1 MKCFSI
7 VTPLLLAAVMC
18 VPALAQEGESM
29 FDAPVVLKVGDKPLN
44 ADGEIMY
51 PSPAIF
57 DIDNDGKD
65 ELVIGSIFGSVHAC
79 ENESDS
85 SGEPVWSE
93 PKVVKTNKNEPL
105 ELNNW

>member
-1 MKCFSI
+1 MKSSSI
-7 VTPLLLAAVMC
+7 MAPLFLAAVMC
-18 VPALAQEGESM
+18 APTMAQEGKSM
-29 FDAPVVLKVGDKPLN
+29 FDAPVVLKAGDQPIN
-44 ADGEIMY
+44 ANGRIMY

-57 DIDNDGKD
+57 DVDNDGKD

-85 SGEPVWSE
+85 SGEPSWSAPE
-93 PKVVKTNKNEPL
+93 AVNTSDNEPL